1 MTKAQE
7 FEAATKSRNAE
18 LEALATAKKIIKEA
32 TEGGTEI
39 VYSASAASFLQLG
52 TSTSAKVAAIG
63 RVVAMVKDLAR
74 KDGST
79 ALTQLAQRIRAVMR
93 VSTNS
98 GEDPFAK
105 VKGLISE
112 MIARLEKE
120 AKDEAAKKAW
130 CDHEMG
136 KTKEQKED
144 LESTIEELNAKI
156 DKMTSDIARLKD
168 EVKTLQEEL
177 AALANAQAEMDALRA
192 KEHDAYLS
200 NKKELEEGIQGLQMA
215 LKVLRDY
222 YAQE

>member
-63 RVVAMVKDLAR
+63 RVVALVKDLAR

-79 ALTQLAQRIRAVMR
+79 ALTQLEQRIRAVMR
-93 VSTNS
+93 VSS
-98 GEDPFAK
+98 SAGEDPFAK

-120 AKDEAAKKAW
+120 AKDE
-130 CDHEMG
+130 
-136 KTKEQKED
+136 
-144 LESTIEELNAKI
+144 
-156 DKMTSDIARLKD
+156 
-168 EVKTLQEEL
+168 
-177 AALANAQAEMDALRA
+177 
-192 KEHDAYLS
+192 
-200 NKKELEEGIQGLQMA
+200 
-215 LKVLRDY
+215 
-222 YAQE
+222 

>member
-1 MTKAQE
+1 
-7 FEAATKSRNAE
+7 
-18 LEALATAKKIIKEA
+18 
-32 TEGGTEI
+32 
-39 VYSASAASFLQLG
+39 
-52 TSTSAKVAAIG
+52 
-63 RVVAMVKDLAR
+63 
-74 KDGST
+74 
-79 ALTQLAQRIRAVMR
+79 MR
-93 VSTNS
+93 VSSSS

-144 LESTIEELNAKI
+144 LEATIEELTAKI

-177 AALANAQAEMDALRA
+177 AALAKAQAEMDALRA
-192 KEHDAYLS
+192 KEH
-200 NKKELEEGIQGLQMA
+200 EEAGA
-215 LKVLRDY
+215 LASHRKAPR
-222 YAQE
+222 